1 MILKTRFHLQPI
13 DLEKFATAEELISA
27 VTGEHLKVA
36 LQRLGIKCGG
46 TPAQRGE
53 RLFATKGKSLS
64 ELDPSMFAKPKKQ
77 KK

>member
-1 MILKTRFHLQPI
+1 
-13 DLEKFATAEELISA
+13 LEKFVTAEELIAA
-27 VTGEHLKVA
+27 VTPEHLKVS
-36 LQRLGIKCGG
+36 LQKLGLKCGG

-77 KK
+77 KQKK

>member
-1 MILKTRFHLQPI
+1 
-13 DLEKFATAEELISA
+13 LISA
-27 VTGEHLKVA
+27 VTPEHLKFT
-36 LQRLGIKCGG
+36 LQQLGLKCGG

-64 ELDPSMFAKPKKQ
+64 ELDPSMFAKSKKQ